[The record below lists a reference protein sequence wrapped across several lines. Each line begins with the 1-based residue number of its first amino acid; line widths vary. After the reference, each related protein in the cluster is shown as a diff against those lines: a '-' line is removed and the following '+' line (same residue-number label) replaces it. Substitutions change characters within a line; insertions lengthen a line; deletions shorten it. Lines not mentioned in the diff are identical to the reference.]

1 MKRILLWIVFGSCAA
16 VVASQG
22 CGLAIL
28 WSKGRLTRDVWRDVC
43 EVVLHGTPQEQT
55 VATDE
60 PEQEHLSTEEVMQ
73 KRIKAIL
80 DLESREGEL
89 ALLKHIVSQQADQ
102 LVAEQAGFV
111 RQKKEFEDRLA
122 KLDEETATQAVEQAR
137 GILAA
142 LPPADG
148 VRNLM
153 SLDLSEN
160 VVILQGMPEK
170 TVAKILQQFARGDDP
185 QQERGRKIFE
195 AIEQGAARRD
205 LVEDLRRRL
214 TQAETPHPPN

>member
-1 MKRILLWIVFGSCAA
+1 MKRILVWLVFGSCAA
-16 VVASQG
+16 IVASEG

-28 WSKGRLTRDVWRDVC
+28 WFKGRLNRDVWRDVWD
-43 EVVLHGTPQEQT
+43 VVVHGASQEQT
-55 VATDE
+55 SAADE
-60 PEQEHLSTEEVMQ
+60 PEQEHVSTEEVMQ
-73 KRIKAIL
+73 RRIKAIL

-89 ALLKHIVSQQADQ
+89 ALLKNIVSQQADQ
-102 LVAEQAGFV
+102 LVAEQAGFL
-111 RQKKEFEDRLA
+111 RQKKDFEDRLS
-122 KLDEETATQAVEQAR
+122 KMDEELASQSVEQAR

-153 SLDLSEN
+153 ALDLDEN

-185 QQERGRKIFE
+185 QQDRGRRIFE
-195 AIEQGAARRD
+195 AIEQGTARRD
-205 LVEDLRRRL
+205 LVEVLRRRL
-214 TQAETPHPPN
+214 TQEETPQAPN